1 MLSVELSPRMH
12 DGCPENCEDRLGWMP
27 DVMSFYILSYLDPGI
42 TDCVSDITDL
52 LLIYLFF
59 HASHTCCCAAVAIA
73 NLCLRLSLTHVTNL
87 VSYMYDVSCNFVEQ
101 LYFTEYTGICV

>member
-42 TDCVSDITDL
+42 TGCVSDGTDL
-52 LLIYLFF
+52 LLISVFMN
-59 HASHTCCCAAVAIA
+59 H
-73 NLCLRLSLTHVTNL
+73 THVVL
-87 VSYMYDVSCNFVEQ
+87 
-101 LYFTEYTGICV
+101 L